1 MYGFFAEY
9 VSFQKTI
16 LSILDS
22 EGNTIASRD
31 VQIGKETFVQS
42 LTSDM
47 VDLSHEQDLYHNDIF
62 AIGVVVNPTK
72 SLGWEAEQQFLKEIE
87 KFFCFFSI
95 VFVYSFI
102 VFERILC
109 VYDYG

>member
-1 MYGFFAEY
+1 
-9 VSFQKTI
+9 SFQKTI

-47 VDLSHEQDLYHNDIF
+47 VDLSNEQDLYHNDIF
-62 AIGVVVNPTK
+62 AFEVVVNQNK
-72 SLGWEAEQQFLKEIE
+72 SIGWETEQQFQKEIE
-87 KFFCFFSI
+87 KSFGFFAI
-95 VFVYSFI
+95 VGEDPNKVA
-102 VFERILC
+102 ERLLSMAP
-109 VYDYG
+109 

>member
-9 VSFQKTI
+9 VSSQKTI
-16 LSILDS
+16 LFILDS

-47 VDLSHEQDLYHNDIF
+47 IDFSHEQDLYHNDIF

-72 SLGWEAEQQFLKEIE
+72 SLGWETEKQFQKEVE
-87 KFFCFFSI
+87 KFFGFSAI
-95 VFVYSFI
+95 VGEDSNKVIKRLLS
-102 VFERILC
+102 LAP
-109 VYDYG
+109 